1 MRLLRW
7 TPALLVFAACQ
18 PTGGGG
24 PVGPLG
30 EEDKTTIQNQTAGFA
45 TAVNAKDWAT
55 AASMY
60 ADDAVFMP
68 PNGEAMTGR
77 SNVQSWMAAYPPF
90 SNFVINSVE
99 VDGVGDLAYNRGTYE
114 LDLTP
119 PGATA
124 PIHDKGKFLEILRR
138 QPDGSWKVIRDIFN
152 SDLPVR

>member
-1 MRLLRW
+1 MRALRW
-7 TPALLVFAACQ
+7 VPALLLFAACG
-18 PTGGGG
+18 PSGGGVSIG
-24 PVGPLG
+24 SLS
-30 EEDKTTIQNQTAGFA
+30 EEDKTTIRNQTAAFA
-45 TAVNAKDWAT
+45 TAINAKDWAT
-55 AASMY
+55 ATATY

-68 PNGEAMTGR
+68 TNGEAMTGPA
-77 SNVQSWMAAYPPF
+77 NVQAWMAAYPPF
-90 SNFVINSVE
+90 SNFVYTSVE
-99 VDGVGDLAYNRGTYE
+99 VDGIGDLAYNRGTYE